1 MEDKRYYRC
10 SEVSS
15 YGVKMGFV
23 DMRALGE
30 AVGGVL
36 NLNIVRRTE
45 EEGLGHWEVEKG
57 TLNWHYDCENNQYS
71 DEEAAA
77 RIKELT
83 ELVEDADEDTD
94 PEELEAWK
102 ADIESLEDDDPRDI
116 YQYYI
121 ISDYGAHILMTDTDE
136 IVLYNEDLDMYVW
149 CVTVFGTPWAGELTD
164 IPLPPKQA
172 A

>member
-45 EEGLGHWEVEKG
+45 EEGLGHWEVENG

-71 DEEAAA
+71 DEEAQA

-94 PEELEAWK
+94 PEELEGG
-102 ADIESLEDDDPRDI
+102 
-116 YQYYI
+116 Y
-121 ISDYGAHILMTDTDE
+121 
-136 IVLYNEDLDMYVW
+136 
-149 CVTVFGTPWAGELTD
+149 
-164 IPLPPKQA
+164 
-172 A
+172 

>member
-36 NLNIVRRTE
+36 NLNIVRRTA
-45 EEGLGHWEVEKG
+45 EEGLGYWEVENG

-71 DEEAAA
+71 DEEAQA

-94 PEELEAWK
+94 PEELEGG
-102 ADIESLEDDDPRDI
+102 
-116 YQYYI
+116 Y
-121 ISDYGAHILMTDTDE
+121 
-136 IVLYNEDLDMYVW
+136 
-149 CVTVFGTPWAGELTD
+149 
-164 IPLPPKQA
+164 
-172 A
+172 

>member
-45 EEGLGHWEVEKG
+45 EEGL
-57 TLNWHYDCENNQYS
+57 
-71 DEEAAA
+71 A
-77 RIKELT
+77 
-83 ELVEDADEDTD
+83 
-94 PEELEAWK
+94 P
-102 ADIESLEDDDPRDI
+102 
-116 YQYYI
+116 
-121 ISDYGAHILMTDTDE
+121 
-136 IVLYNEDLDMYVW
+136 
-149 CVTVFGTPWAGELTD
+149 
-164 IPLPPKQA
+164 
-172 A
+172 

>member
-45 EEGLGHWEVEKG
+45 EEGLGHWEVENG

-77 RIKELT
+77 
-83 ELVEDADEDTD
+83 
-94 PEELEAWK
+94 
-102 ADIESLEDDDPRDI
+102 
-116 YQYYI
+116 
-121 ISDYGAHILMTDTDE
+121 
-136 IVLYNEDLDMYVW
+136 
-149 CVTVFGTPWAGELTD
+149 
-164 IPLPPKQA
+164 
-172 A
+172 